1 MELIYE
7 IVFEILFELIFDGSL
22 EIGTSKKVPMPVRI
36 LAAIVFLIFA
46 GGILTLLFL
55 AALAVMQNSI
65 VLGWIFI
72 LFDMFLAG
80 CIIFSIWKKMK
91 SSGHDNK

>member
-1 MELIYE
+1 MEFTYE

-46 GGILTLLFL
+46 GGILTLLFF
-55 AALAVMQNSI
+55 S
-65 VLGWIFI
+65 
-72 LFDMFLAG
+72 
-80 CIIFSIWKKMK
+80 CIGYYAKQYCFGMDIYF
-91 SSGHDNK
+91 N